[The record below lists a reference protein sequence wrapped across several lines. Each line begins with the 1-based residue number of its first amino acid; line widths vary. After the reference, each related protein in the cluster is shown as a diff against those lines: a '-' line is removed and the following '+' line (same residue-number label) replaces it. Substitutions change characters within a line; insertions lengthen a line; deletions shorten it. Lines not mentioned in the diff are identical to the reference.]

1 MAEIYAL
8 RDPATNEVRYIG
20 KANDSMKRLK
30 THIRD
35 SRRRNTPVYS
45 WIKKLA
51 SKGLVPTVEV
61 LEVADSW
68 EEAERN
74 QIKAHR
80 DCGCRLLNLAE
91 GGNQPGQASYET
103 LAANGRKAAAKI
115 HGDPFSKRLW
125 EIKRALG
132 FALKRGELRPH
143 IIEAMRTAATKR
155 PDLFGCW
162 AGITVPENQTAV

>member
-1 MAEIYAL
+1 L

-51 SKGLVPTVEV
+51 SKGLVPT
-61 LEVADSW
+61 
-68 EEAERN
+68 
-74 QIKAHR
+74 
-80 DCGCRLLNLAE
+80 
-91 GGNQPGQASYET
+91 
-103 LAANGRKAAAKI
+103 
-115 HGDPFSKRLW
+115 FSKRLW